1 MQNKILSLLGLA
13 RRAGSLTYGQTAVLD
28 EIKKSRSKLIIFS
41 SDFNEKTKQK
51 IRENCKNV
59 KVITIPCTME
69 EIAFAIGT
77 KPTGVLSVNHENFKK
92 GILEVSS
99 FEEKENI

>member
-1 MQNKILSLLGLA
+1 MQDKLLGFIGLA
-13 RRAGSLTYGQTAVLD
+13 RRAGALTYGQTAVMD
-28 EIKKSRSKLIIFS
+28 EIKKSRVKIILFS

-51 IRENCKNV
+51 ILESCKNI
-59 KVITIPCTME
+59 KVLTLPYSKE

-77 KPTGVLSVNHENFKK
+77 KPTGVLSVNDENFKK

>member
-1 MQNKILSLLGLA
+1 MQDKLLGFIGLA
-13 RRAGSLTYGQTAVLD
+13 RRAGALTYGQTAVMD
-28 EIKKSRSKLIIFS
+28 EIKKSRAKIILFS

-51 IRENCKNV
+51 ILESCKNI
-59 KVITIPCTME
+59 KVLTLPYSKE
-69 EIAFAIGT
+69 EISFAIGT
-77 KPTGVLSVNHENFKK
+77 KPTGVLSVNDENFKK